1 MTGKWDSKHGPQS
14 FRPFRFDILKLFSI
28 HCFHVCSYFKDA
40 LFDWQEE
47 APKPIKRLKLIQR
60 PLEPEI
66 QLNLH
71 NLNSQE
77 ALQTLLKFESSLPVS
92 SSGLGPVVQNLLEH
106 YGKEKEALVRG
117 KIAKLLGKLSKV
129 PGISA
134 ESLAEE
140 LIAFLSKE
148 GNIQFKV

>member
-1 MTGKWDSKHGPQS
+1 M
-14 FRPFRFDILKLFSI
+14 
-28 HCFHVCSYFKDA
+28 
-40 LFDWQEE
+40 
-47 APKPIKRLKLIQR
+47 
-60 PLEPEI
+60 
-66 QLNLH
+66 
-71 NLNSQE
+71 
-77 ALQTLLKFESSLPVS
+77 
-92 SSGLGPVVQNLLEH
+92 
-106 YGKEKEALVRG
+106 RG

>member
-1 MTGKWDSKHGPQS
+1 
-14 FRPFRFDILKLFSI
+14 
-28 HCFHVCSYFKDA
+28 
-40 LFDWQEE
+40 
-47 APKPIKRLKLIQR
+47 
-60 PLEPEI
+60 
-66 QLNLH
+66 
-71 NLNSQE
+71 
-77 ALQTLLKFESSLPVS
+77 LPVS